1 MTAKQPIT
9 IKSRGDVITIL
20 LDNTMDF
27 ESLEEALRAKVS
39 GARQFFEGVTSQIA
53 FKGRDISTEEEK
65 RLAKVI
71 TTETTMRVILAD
83 NKADIKPP
91 ERPKRRLG
99 EIDIPSKVRTV
110 TPPNISYTASN
121 TAYYH
126 GGLRS
131 GQTIKFDGSVVLM
144 GDVNPGAEVIAD
156 GNIVILGALKG
167 MAHAGANG
175 NTACFVSA
183 LAFRPTQLRIAHII
197 ATVKKP
203 EKGDA
208 VKASVAYANQDGK
221 ILIGDL

>member
-9 IKSRGDVITIL
+9 IKSRGDVINIL
-20 LDNTMDF
+20 LDDAMDF
-27 ESLEEALRAKVS
+27 ASLEDALRTKVS

-53 FKGRDISTEEEK
+53 FKGRELSAEEE
-65 RLAKVI
+65 RQLVKVI
-71 TTETTMRVILAD
+71 TTETTMKVILAD
-83 NKADIKPP
+83 GKADVKPP

-99 EIDIPSKVRTV
+99 EIDIPSKVRTI

-144 GDVNPGAEVIAD
+144 GDVNPGAEIIAD
-156 GNIVILGALKG
+156 GNIVVLGALKG
-167 MAHAGANG
+167 MAHAGASG
-175 NTACFVSA
+175 DTACFVSA
-183 LAFRPTQLRIAHII
+183 LAFQPTQLRIAHII

-203 EKGDA
+203 GKGDA
-208 VKASVAYANQDGK
+208 VKASVAYANESGK
-221 ILIGDL
+221 ILIGEL